1 MAYMN
6 SQAPADFPATPAL
19 LILML
24 EVLTFM
30 FSGGLL
36 GWLTRNKPAFLRWAD
51 LAAKPT
57 LYCLLFLLGLKLGD
71 SKEIMEQLGALG
83 LQALIIGS
91 FCTFLSA
98 LSAALLDRFYF
109 RSQAHSNAQP
119 TTPLIIQTNHTQSTA
134 NEPPATQT
142 PNQAAHQEQSGSA
155 GSIISSLISSLYIL
169 LAFSVGITISGLQ
182 FCPKALLHPSLV
194 PWAFYFLLL
203 CVGVGM
209 GSDLRWV
216 GILRQYSYKVLF
228 IPLVVSL
235 GTLAGGL
242 LAALC
247 LSFVDFGMILPDA
260 PTSNLGLRDTLAV
273 AAGFGY
279 YSLSSLLLNG
289 LAGPAVG
296 SVALLANLLRELLSL
311 VTLPLLVRWL
321 GRMAPIGAGASTS
334 MDTCLPL
341 IAAHCGEVY
350 GIMAVFSGMVLTLA
364 VPLILPL
371 FYSI

>member
-1 MAYMN
+1 M
-6 SQAPADFPATPAL
+6 
-19 LILML
+19 I

-36 GWLTRNKPAFLRWAD
+36 GWLGRNKPAFLRWAD

-71 SKEIMEQLGALG
+71 SKEIMEQLGTLG

-91 FCTFLSA
+91 LCTFLSA
-98 LSAALLDRFYF
+98 LAAALLDRFYF
-109 RSQAHSNAQP
+109 KAQAQPATHTAGPHHAHPEQLQTSVAEQSPVQKSARLSNPGADTAADTPEDQPATSAAQDKSNAAVS
-119 TTPLIIQTNHTQSTA
+119 I
-134 NEPPATQT
+134 
-142 PNQAAHQEQSGSA
+142 SA
-155 GSIISSLISSLYIL
+155 SLISSLYIL
-169 LAFSVGITISGLQ
+169 FAFAGGIIISHLQ
-182 FCPKALLHPSLV
+182 FCPRALLHPSLV

-216 GILRQYSYKVLF
+216 GILRQYSYKVIF

-247 LSFVDFGMILPDA
+247 LSFVSSGLTAPDA
-260 PTSNLGLRDTLAV
+260 APGLNLDFRDTMAV

-311 VTLPLLVRWL
+311 VTLPLMVRWF